1 MALLGL
7 SRKTGQRYSTKQKRI
22 SDVQDYI
29 QSRVYKFHL
38 PKILEKF
45 VYWLSSYDD
54 ETKFFKLNSLPD
66 VQRQLWM
73 DPIEW
78 IQVISVRETTFVS
91 QNAQYNSI
99 LTFKK
104 PELDG
109 SQSSMLQANEAHSA
123 TLETKFIIRIKK
135 A

>member
-1 MALLGL
+1 
-7 SRKTGQRYSTKQKRI
+7 
-22 SDVQDYI
+22 
-29 QSRVYKFHL
+29 
-38 PKILEKF
+38 LEKF

>member
-1 MALLGL
+1 M
-7 SRKTGQRYSTKQKRI
+7 
-22 SDVQDYI
+22 
-29 QSRVYKFHL
+29 
-38 PKILEKF
+38 EKF

-54 ETKFFKLNSLPD
+54 EAKFLKLNSLPD
-66 VQRQLWM
+66 VQRHFWI

-91 QNAQYNSI
+91 QNANYKSI

-104 PELDG
+104 SELDE
-109 SQSSMLQANEAHSA
+109 SNSPMLQANEANCA